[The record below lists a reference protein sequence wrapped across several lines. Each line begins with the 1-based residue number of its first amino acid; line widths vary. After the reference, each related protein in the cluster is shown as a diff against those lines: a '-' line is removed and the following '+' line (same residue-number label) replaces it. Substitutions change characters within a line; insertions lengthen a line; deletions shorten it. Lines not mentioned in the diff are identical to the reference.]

1 MKMKSIQEVT
11 KNAGIVIKKNSPAI
25 LTGASVAGLITTT
38 VLAVKAT
45 PRALSILEAAE
56 DESLEK
62 LTPLEMAKL
71 TWKCYVPTTLMG
83 VATIACMI
91 SAHSIQLRRNAA
103 LASAYSIAE
112 TALREYHEKVV
123 ETLGET
129 KARSIKDKIAQE
141 KIKKDPIS
149 NKEVIVTGK
158 GDMLCYDALS
168 GRYFK
173 NNIENL
179 RRIQNDF
186 NRNLINEMYV
196 SLNEVYYAMG
206 LPGIGVGDDLGW
218 NVDTMIEFH
227 FSAQLTEDGEPCI
240 VVDYLVG
247 PKEEFRHLY

>member
-11 KNAGIVIKKNSPAI
+11 KNVGIMVKKNSPTI

-45 PRALSILEAAE
+45 PKALVILNNAEAE
-56 DESLEK
+56 KDEP
-62 LTPLEMAKL
+62 LTTLEMAKL

-91 SAHSIQLRRNAA
+91 SAHSIHLRRNAA

-112 TALREYHEKVV
+112 TAMREYHEKVV

-129 KARSIKDKIAQE
+129 KARTIKDKVAQD
-141 KIKKDPIS
+141 KIKNDPIS

-158 GDMLCYDALS
+158 GDMLCYDVLS

-206 LPGIGVGDDLGW
+206 LPGIKVGDDLGW

-227 FSAQLTEDGEPCI
+227 FSAQLTEEGEPCI